1 MFDGNWR
8 ETVNKGLDPIGASL
22 RRAGVTADALTVAG
36 IVIAGIGAVVI
47 GNGYLTLGFVF
58 LVLTGIPDALDGAVA
73 KASGTSSVRGAFFD
87 SVSDRIT
94 DALLFGGVTWYLAS
108 NEPGRISV
116 LPVAVMGAAMLIS
129 YQRAKAESLGF
140 DAKGGIM
147 ERAER
152 FIVLAIGLLFS
163 QILIPVLWV
172 MLVLTL
178 VTAIQRF
185 VKVWRQ
191 ATNVMPDAQLGRAQR
206 RRRRVRAEAR
216 ERRQLTRR
224 RQR

>member
-22 RRAGVTADALTVAG
+22 RRAGVTADALTVTG
-36 IVIAGIGAVVI
+36 IVIAAIGAVVI
-47 GNGYLTLGFVF
+47 GNGYLTLGFLF

-108 NEPGRISV
+108 NEPGRISL
-116 LPVAVMGAAMLIS
+116 LPVAVMASAMLIS
-129 YQRAKAESLGF
+129 YERAKAESLGF

-152 FIVLAIGLLFS
+152 FIVLAIGLLFG

-178 VTAIQRF
+178 VTAVQRF

-191 ATNVMPDAQLGRAQR
+191 ATNVMPEPARRPQ
-206 RRRRVRAEAR
+206 RRRRVRAEN
-216 ERRQLTRR
+216 RQR
-224 RQR
+224 RQRTRRQR

>member
-8 ETVNKGLDPIGASL
+8 ETVNKGLDPIGISL
-22 RRAGVTADALTVAG
+22 RKAGVSADALTILGV
-36 IVIAGIGAVVI
+36 VIASIGAVVI
-47 GNGYLTLGFVF
+47 GNGYLKLGFVF

-73 KASGTSSVRGAFFD
+73 KASGTPSVRGAFFD
-87 SVSDRIT
+87 SVSDRLT

-129 YQRAKAESLGF
+129 YERAKAESLGF

-152 FIVLAIGLLFS
+152 FIVLGIGLLFS

-172 MLVLTL
+172 MLVLT
-178 VTAIQRF
+178 VITAIQRF
-185 VKVWRQ
+185 AKVWVQ
-191 ATNVMPDAQLGRAQR
+191 ATNVMPEPPPRPNR
-206 RRRRVRAEAR
+206 RRRTRTEAR
-216 ERRQLTRR
+216 ARRQLSRR
-224 RQR
+224 RPS